1 MPSKAFIFDTKE
13 QANAFVE
20 DGYPILPVNVGGGF
34 HIPPEQAMTLRS
46 QEPLEDKETGKFI
59 VADDG
64 KALNKSGLKSV
75 VFDVQ
80 KLMPVEPDIM

>member
-13 QANAFVE
+13 QADAFVE

-46 QEPLEDKETGKFI
+46 QEPIEDKETGKF
-59 VADDG
+59 VVPDDG
-64 KALNKSGLKSV
+64 KENKQGIKSV
-75 VFDVQ
+75 AFDVQ
-80 KLMPVEPDIM
+80 KLVSVDMSIME